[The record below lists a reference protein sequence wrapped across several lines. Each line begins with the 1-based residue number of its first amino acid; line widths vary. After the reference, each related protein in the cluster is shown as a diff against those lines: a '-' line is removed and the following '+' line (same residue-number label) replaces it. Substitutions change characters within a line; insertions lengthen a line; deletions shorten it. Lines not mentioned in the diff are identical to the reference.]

1 MQIYDCGTRLCGRLV
16 TSNHK
21 TPMAMGE
28 TLNPRGV
35 KKLFVLAPNYAA
47 GKDMAAGAQFIFS
60 LNHGAVTK
68 LPSIASADL
77 AALIYAACRWIRF
90 CDCRPQAP
98 LVSSALAA
106 LLLLEARLTSHD

>member
-47 GKDMAAGAQFIFS
+47 GKDMAAGARFIFS
-60 LNHGAVTK
+60 LKQGGVTK
-68 LPSIASADL
+68 LGRIGLLSMG
-77 AALIYAACRWIRF
+77 
-90 CDCRPQAP
+90 AP
-98 LVSSALAA
+98 C
-106 LLLLEARLTSHD
+106 